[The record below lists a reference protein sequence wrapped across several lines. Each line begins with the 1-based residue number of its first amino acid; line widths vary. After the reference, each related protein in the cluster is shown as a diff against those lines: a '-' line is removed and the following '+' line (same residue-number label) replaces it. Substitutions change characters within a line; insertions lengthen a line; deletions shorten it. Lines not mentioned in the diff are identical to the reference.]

1 MHLRLINPNTSTHMT
16 EQMAAEAIRVLHADT
31 YLSAVTPDKG
41 PVSIESHFDEAIST
55 VGVCDEIL
63 RGNADGVDGFIL
75 ACFGDPGI
83 WAARELT
90 NAPVLGI
97 AQAAF
102 IMASM
107 LATRFSVVT
116 SLQRTVI
123 QAEHLLKMYGY
134 DAVCSGVSAVDLP
147 VLALDDD
154 FAFNAIVAHAENA
167 RDKQGAGAVVL
178 GCGGMSHLR
187 AKIEQKVGIPIV
199 DGVTAAAKLLEATV
213 GLGLGT
219 SKHGDL
225 AYPIPKFYTGDFS
238 RFGTGVPEFKK

>member
-1 MHLRLINPNTSTHMT
+1 MHLRLINPNTSARMT
-16 EQMAAEAIRVLHADT
+16 EQMAAEAVRVLHPDT
-31 YLSAVTPDKG
+31 RLSAVTPDKG
-41 PVSIESHFDEAIST
+41 PVSIESHFDEAIAT
-55 VGVCDEIL
+55 IGVCDEIL

-83 WAARELT
+83 WAARELSA
-90 NAPVLGI
+90 APVLGI

-107 LATRFSVVT
+107 VSARFSVVT

-123 QAEHLLKMYGY
+123 QAEHLLKLYGY

-147 VLALDDD
+147 VLALEDDV
-154 FAFNAIVAHAENA
+154 AFNAIVTHAENA
-167 RDKQGAGAVVL
+167 RDTQGAGAIVL

-187 AKIEQKVGIPIV
+187 SAIEQKVGIPIV
-199 DGVTAAAKLLEATV
+199 DGVTAAAKLLEAAV

-225 AYPIPKFYTGDFS
+225 AFPIPKTYTGDLA
-238 RFGTGVPEFKK
+238 RFGDGG